1 MKLTRRGFNGMIG
14 TAILAETWKAAWPA
28 LTNSA
33 TVAAQATTAETDKL
47 TSLSL
52 TEVSE
57 MIHARTVTSTH
68 LVKALLD
75 RINIYNPKV
84 NCYITVMGKDA
95 LAQAAILD
103 EEQKAG
109 RFRGPLHGI
118 PIGLKDN
125 IDTAGIRT
133 TAASP
138 MFKDRVPTEDA
149 EIVRRLKTSGAV
161 IIGKLNLH
169 EFALGCTGDISYF
182 GPTRN
187 PWALDHVTGGS
198 SAGSAA
204 ALSADLVY
212 GALGTDTGGSI
223 RCPSAWCGT
232 VGLKPT
238 VGLVSIRGIIPCS
251 ASLDHCGPMARTVE
265 DCALM
270 LGQMAGYD
278 QLDIFSVPSTP
289 VDYVKEM
296 HQPTKNFRLGTPA
309 SFYDHVEPEIDVA
322 VKEALAVL
330 TKLTAG
336 VTSNA
341 PLWDGLPGGGTGD
354 AEYYHHEL
362 IEKYGLNYMAPTR
375 PRYERM
381 ENPPP
386 GAKIATAA
394 DSAKAHQKLALTR
407 RMIDASFTNFDLVVV
422 PTTRLQAPKI
432 NDSLADEMKNASRT
446 TGGSNSG
453 KIYDWFS
460 SGGGCFNTQP
470 FDAYGIPAISLP
482 CGFTKAG
489 MPIGLMIAGPHFTE
503 GKVLALAYAY
513 QQATDWHKRQPPLR
527 ADTVVPPIIEGK
539 PDAKPWDAKPSEE
552 GKESGS

>member
-1 MKLTRRGFNGMIG
+1 MNKLTRRSFTGMAG
-14 TAILAETWKAAWPA
+14 TALLAETFAAAWPA
-28 LTNSA
+28 ISRAASAPDTALT
-33 TVAAQATTAETDKL
+33 E
-47 TSLSL
+47 LSL
-52 TEVSE
+52 TEVSAR
-57 MIHARTVTSTH
+57 IHARTVTSTQ
-68 LVKALLD
+68 LVQALLD
-75 RINIYNPKV
+75 RINVMNPKV
-84 NCYITVMGKDA
+84 NCYITVMGKQA
-95 LAQAAILD
+95 LAQAAELD
-103 EEQKAG
+103 AEAKSG
-109 RFRGPLHGI
+109 KFRGPLHGI

-125 IDTAGIRT
+125 IDTAGTRT

-149 EIVRRLKTSGAV
+149 AIVTRLKASGA
-161 IIGKLNLH
+161 IILGKLNLH

-182 GPTRN
+182 GPSRN

-204 ALSADLVY
+204 ALSAEMVY

-238 VGLVSIRGIIPCS
+238 VGLVSIRGIVPCS

-270 LGQMAGYD
+270 LGPMAGYD
-278 QLDIFSVPSTP
+278 PLDIFSVPSEP
-289 VDYVKEM
+289 VDYVKAM
-296 HQPTKNFRLGTPA
+296 HQPVKSFRLGTPA
-309 SFYDHVEPEIDVA
+309 SFYDHVEPEIDAA
-322 VKEALAVL
+322 VKAALVVL
-330 TKLTAG
+330 TSLTAG
-336 VTSNA
+336 VTSSA

-354 AEYYHHEL
+354 AEFYHHEL
-362 IEKYGLNYMAPTR
+362 IEKYGLNYMPPTR

-386 GAKIATAA
+386 GAHIATAA
-394 DSAKAHQKLALTR
+394 DSAKSHQKLALTR
-407 RMIDASFTNFDLVVV
+407 RMIDAQFTDFDLVVV

-432 NDSLADEMKNASRT
+432 NDSLANEMKMASSAGS
-446 TGGSNSG
+446 GGSG
-453 KIYDWFS
+453 KIYDWFT

-470 FDAYGIPAISLP
+470 FDAFGIPAISLP

-489 MPIGLMIAGPHFTE
+489 MPIGLMIAAPHFQE

-513 QQATDWHKRQPPLR
+513 QQATDWHKRRPPLT
-527 ADTVVPPIIEGK
+527 AETPVPPIIEGK
-539 PDAKPWDAKPSEE
+539 PDAKPDEAKTADPS
-552 GKESGS
+552 KTS

>member
-1 MKLTRRGFNGMIG
+1 MKLTRRGFNGLM
-14 TAILAETWKAAWPA
+14 ASALVAETFAASWPA
-28 LTNSA
+28 MAGVPAESDGLTA
-33 TVAAQATTAETDKL
+33 
-47 TSLSL
+47 LSL

-57 MIHARTVTSTH
+57 RIHARTLTSTE

-75 RINIYNPKV
+75 RINVYNPKV
-84 NCYITVMGKDA
+84 NCYITVMGKEA
-95 LAQAAILD
+95 LAQAAVLD
-103 EEQKAG
+103 AEQKAG

-125 IDTAGIRT
+125 IDTAGTRT

-149 EIVRRLKTSGAV
+149 AIVVKLKQSGA
-161 IIGKLNLH
+161 IIMGKLNLH

-182 GPTRN
+182 EPTRN

-204 ALSADLVY
+204 AVAADLVY

-232 VGLKPT
+232 VGLKAT

-270 LGQMAGYD
+270 LGEMAGYD
-278 QLDIFSVPSTP
+278 ELDIFSVPSVR

-296 HQPTKNFRLGTPA
+296 RQPVKSFRLGTPA
-309 SFYDHVEPEIDVA
+309 SFYDHVEPEIDKA
-322 VKEALAVL
+322 VKAALEVL

-336 VTSNA
+336 VTSSA

-354 AEYYHHEL
+354 AEFYHHEL
-362 IEKYGLNYMAPTR
+362 IEKYGLNYMPPTR

-381 ENPPP
+381 ENPPA
-386 GAKIATAA
+386 GAKVATAA
-394 DSAKAHQKLALTR
+394 DSAKAHQRLALTR
-407 RMIDASFTNFDLVVV
+407 RMIDKSFTDFDLVVV

-432 NDSLADEMKNASRT
+432 NDSLKEEMKNAST
-446 TGGSNSG
+446 PGAGTG
-453 KIYDWFS
+453 KIYDWFA

-482 CGFTKAG
+482 CGFTTAG

-513 QQATDWHKRQPPLR
+513 QQATDWHKRKPVLT
-527 ADTVVPPIIEGK
+527 ADTVVPPIVEGK
-539 PDAKPWDAKPSEE
+539 PDAKAGDAKDDS
-552 GKESGS
+552 K